1 MHQLE
6 GGAEYQVGQRGEFLS
21 GGQKQR
27 IAIARA
33 LIRNTPFL
41 VLDEGTSALDQQ
53 TAEEIESELMAIRDL
68 TLLTITH
75 NLRKAEAYDSIF
87 EMNTLNIV
95 GA

>member
-21 GGQKQR
+21 GCQKQR

-33 LIRNTPFL
+33 LIRSTPVL
-41 VLDEGTSALDQQ
+41 VLDEGTSAFDQQ
-53 TAEEIESELMAIRDL
+53 TAEEIESELMANRDL

-75 NLRKAEAYDSIF
+75 NLRKAETYDGIF